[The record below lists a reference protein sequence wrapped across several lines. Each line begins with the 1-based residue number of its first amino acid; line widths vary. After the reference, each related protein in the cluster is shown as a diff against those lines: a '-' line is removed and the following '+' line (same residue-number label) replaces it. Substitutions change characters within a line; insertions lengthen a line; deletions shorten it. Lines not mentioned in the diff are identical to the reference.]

1 MINSMGTHSQD
12 HQDVI
17 TDIIAEFTDV
27 LAFSRTNWTRF
38 AEEVDAEVRGLGMIV
53 LQFISRKGP
62 ITATGIS
69 QSLDM
74 DKSLVSRQLAR
85 LRELDLIE
93 TSESPDDR
101 RVQVITA
108 SAKAKRVIGK
118 IRELW
123 ANSYR
128 ERFEGWSSEELDTLQ
143 AGLHRF
149 NASAQER
156 EPYSPC
162 AR

>member
-1 MINSMGTHSQD
+1 MSTPSKD
-12 HQDVI
+12 HHDVI
-17 TDIIAEFTDV
+17 TGIIAEFTDV
-27 LAFSRTNWTRF
+27 IAFSRTNWTRF

-62 ITATGIS
+62 VTATGIS

-85 LRELDLIE
+85 LRDLDLIE
-93 TSESPDDR
+93 TSESVEDR

-108 SAKAKRVIGK
+108 SEKAKRVIGE

-123 ANSYR
+123 TNSYR
-128 ERFEGWSSEELDTLQ
+128 ERFAGWSSEELESLR

-149 NASAQER
+149 NGSTPEH
-156 EPYSPC
+156 
-162 AR
+162 